1 MNKFFAVLL
10 AAAVGLLAGCAAS
23 GGGNAAG
30 TDAAGAPGNS
40 GITVFGTVDAAIS
53 HTKTR

>member
-1 MNKFFAVLL
+1 MNRLL
-10 AAAVGLLAGCAAS
+10 AALLAATLGVLAGCAA
-23 GGGNAAG
+23 GGTGNADRDNTTG
-30 TDAAGAPGNS
+30 AARSS